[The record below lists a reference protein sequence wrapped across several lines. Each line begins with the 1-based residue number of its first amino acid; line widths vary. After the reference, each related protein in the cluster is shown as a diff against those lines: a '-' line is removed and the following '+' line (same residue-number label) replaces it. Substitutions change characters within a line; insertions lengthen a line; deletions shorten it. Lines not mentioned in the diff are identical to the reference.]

1 MAMSYSS
8 MVGDDQRQQINTNF
22 LASQRAARFRPYYFG
37 AIVFTVVVAFAA
49 LFVDYMIVTEFWTRA
64 LSNEFLELP
73 GTLAGSVAFKSLQV
87 LFATLAAHIFIEH
100 MSGFGRAVFV
110 RALFILALTML
121 GGVGMLLALM
131 SLPAGMADVGLGG
144 PGASLGSA
152 LSSLGIETEA
162 AREAVVAQTS
172 LDQMRAYQPV
182 FWMASLS
189 VIFLVVTGVAA
200 LFLHYAVNNL
210 RKIFETRDFVERKA
224 DMARLAALEAEYARN
239 REQLIDME
247 RTDYRR
253 NALWTRL
260 MDNCRA
266 YERGLEGVRVQPAA
280 NRRTLTRTL
289 ALPAPGRRRR
299 DAADADARNGQLQA
313 CADSQQI
320 ARYESVFEDWWSRRQ
335 RLSQNEGGQ
344 GSMAP
349 PAQAGEVLPPLDGAK
364 VFAFS
369 KTIKAAE

>member
-8 MVGDDQRQQINTNF
+8 MVGDDQRQKINSNY

-37 AIVFTVVVAFAA
+37 AIVFTVIVSLAA

-73 GTLAGSVAFKSLQV
+73 GTLASSVAFKSLQV

-100 MSGFGRAVFV
+100 MSGFGRGLFV

-121 GGVGMLLALM
+121 GGVGLLLALM
-131 SLPAGMADVGLGG
+131 SLPAGMADAGLGG
-144 PGASLGSA
+144 PGGSLGSA

-162 AREAVVAQTS
+162 AREAVVAQTA
-172 LDQMRAYQPV
+172 LDEMRAYQPV

-224 DMARLAALEAEYARN
+224 DMARLAALEAEFARN

-266 YERGLEGVRVQPAA
+266 YERGLEGVRTQP
-280 NRRTLTRTL
+280 RGHGKRVL

-299 DAADADARNGQLQA
+299 EAEVADARNGQLQA

-335 RLSQNEGGQ
+335 RMSQNDGGQ
-344 GSMAP
+344 ASSFP
-349 PAQAGEVLPPLDGAK
+349 QERVGEVLPPLDTAK

-369 KTIKAAE
+369 KTVKAAE

>member
-8 MVGDDQRQQINTNF
+8 MVGDDQRQEISTNY

-87 LFATLAAHIFIEH
+87 LFATLAAHIFIEQ

-131 SLPAGMADVGLGG
+131 SLPAGMADAGLGG

-162 AREAVVAQTS
+162 AREAVVAQSS
-172 LDQMRAYQPV
+172 LQEMQAYQPV

-200 LFLHYAVNNL
+200 LFLHYALNNL
-210 RKIFETRDFVERKA
+210 RKLFETRDFAERKA

-266 YERGLEGVRVQPAA
+266 YESGLEGSRAQPVS
-280 NRRTLTRTL
+280 NRRML

-299 DAADADARNGQLQA
+299 DAASADVRNGQLQA
-313 CADSQQI
+313 CADSQKI
-320 ARYESVFEDWWSRRQ
+320 ARYEGVFEDWWARRQ
-335 RLSQNEGGQ
+335 RMSQTD
-344 GSMAP
+344 
-349 PAQAGEVLPPLDGAK
+349 PAAYDRSGEVLPPLDGAK

-369 KTIKAAE
+369 KTVKAAE